1 MFHQRKFVPRTV
13 SSKATSPRNVSSKDV
28 CAPNCFTEGYFSPK
42 CFNKANTGTRNKCYL
57 CACWPALIISLIFL
71 FLVFGSAVVLDI
83 DLPKGEG
90 RKTALGEAPWNRCR
104 PASALCPDMAR
115 GENQM
120 STSTDNN
127 AYIPVKM
134 AGFIFAEIPSI
145 YLGLQFV
152 IILKAF
158 WRIQVMRFNALI
170 C

>member
-1 MFHQRKFVPRTV
+1 VGWWWSQQKQVHATNATYERADPLSLFHSFV
-13 SSKATSPRNVSSKDV
+13 
-28 CAPNCFTEGYFSPK
+28 FIWF
-42 CFNKANTGTRNKCYL
+42 F
-57 CACWPALIISLIFL
+57 F
-71 FLVFGSAVVLDI
+71 FGSAVVLDL
-83 DLPKGEG
+83 DLPEGEG
-90 RKTALGEAPWNRCR
+90 RKTALGEAPRNRCR

-158 WRIQVMRFNALI
+158 
-170 C
+170 